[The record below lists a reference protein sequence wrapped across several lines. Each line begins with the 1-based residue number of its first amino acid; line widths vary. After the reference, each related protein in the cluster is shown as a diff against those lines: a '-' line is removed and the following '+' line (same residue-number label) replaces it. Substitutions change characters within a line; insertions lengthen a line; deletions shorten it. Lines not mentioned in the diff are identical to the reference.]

1 VNARVSV
8 VAAVQLNSSEDVAAN
23 LAAVESGVARAA
35 AAGARLVLLPENF
48 AFFGAATERARHAER
63 AGDEGA
69 TVQATLAALARRCGV
84 AIVAG
89 GHPEV
94 AADPGRPYN
103 SALAF
108 AADGSLVGC
117 YRKRHLFDV
126 ELPDGARYEESRSTT
141 PGDALV
147 VVEIAGLR
155 CGLSICYDLR
165 FPEHY
170 RALVAAGAELLLV
183 PAAFTRTTG
192 ADHFSVLLRARA
204 IENQCWVV
212 AANQWGVHPGGRET
226 FGHSCVIDPWGRVVA
241 DAGEGV
247 GVVSAH
253 VDLDQLQELRQ
264 RLPALAHRRD
274 RDRG

>member
-1 VNARVSV
+1 VSARASV
-8 VAAVQLNSSEDVAAN
+8 VAAVQLNSSEDVAGN
-23 LAAVESGVARAA
+23 LAAVQRMVTHAA
-35 AAGARLVLLPENF
+35 AAGARLVVLPENF
-48 AFFGAATERARHAER
+48 AFFGAATERARLAER
-63 AGDEGA
+63 AREKGA
-69 TVQATLAALARRCGV
+69 TVLATIAALARRCGV

-108 AADGSLVGC
+108 AADGELVGC

-126 ELPDGARYEESRSTT
+126 ELPDGARYEESRGTT
-141 PGDALV
+141 PGDELV
-147 VVEIAGLR
+147 VVELAGLR

-192 ADHFSVLLRARA
+192 TDHFLVLLRARA

-212 AANQWGVHPGGRET
+212 AANQWGSHPGGRET
-226 FGHSCVIDPWGRVVA
+226 FGHSCVIDPWGRVVV
-241 DAGEGV
+241 DAGDGV
-247 GVVSAH
+247 GVVSAS
-253 VDLDQLQELRQ
+253 VDLDQLQEVRQ
-264 RLPALAHRRD
+264 CLPALAHRRD
-274 RDRG
+274 QVRG